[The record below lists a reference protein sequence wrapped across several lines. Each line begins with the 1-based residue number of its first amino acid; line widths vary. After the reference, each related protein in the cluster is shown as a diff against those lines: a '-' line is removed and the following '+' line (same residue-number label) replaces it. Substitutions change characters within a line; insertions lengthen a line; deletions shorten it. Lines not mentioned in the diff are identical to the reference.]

1 MLVFS
6 FINTSHGDW
15 WLTCCCAS
23 ILMSDSLP
31 ELAIPSFWSFSL
43 LCPPST
49 YLSVLGLYHF
59 NLILMQRKACLTF
72 LVIAWSAGVFGRE
85 TRIFVNLDIYRDI
98 PRQFGEFEN
107 VEAQGC
113 RWRQW
118 SLHLHHQQLRG
129 KTDMGVW
136 SWLWNH
142 RRTSWG
148 RSSSWKF
155 LEKPV
160 SG

>member
-6 FINTSHGDW
+6 FINTSHGGW
-15 WLTCCCAS
+15 WLTRCGS
-23 ILMSDSLP
+23 IWMSDSHL
-31 ELAIPSFWSFSL
+31 ELAIPSFWTFSL
-43 LCPPST
+43 LCLPSA

-59 NLILMQRKACLTF
+59 NLILLQRKACLTF
-72 LVIAWSAGVFGRE
+72 RVIAWSAGVFGRE
-85 TRIFVNLDIYRDI
+85 THIFVNLDIYRDI

-113 RWRQW
+113 RWRRW
-118 SLHLHHQQLRG
+118 SLHLQHQHLHG

-136 SWLWNH
+136 SWLWNP
-142 RRTSWG
+142 RRASWG
-148 RSSSWKF
+148 WSSSWKF
-155 LEKPV
+155 LEKSV